1 MQLTNI
7 KNKKA
12 LIYLIFTLIFI
23 VGIIVY
29 NDYGLTIDDEIY
41 RKNGELYFEYIK
53 LLLTTDTSVS
63 IRDLSEK
70 LIGPNNPF
78 ASPVLFELPLV
89 FLSYI
94 LNITTT
100 KEIYSLNHLA
110 NFLIFY
116 TSLFFFY
123 KLIKKEF
130 NSTFY
135 GLISI
140 VLLFFTPRIF
150 SESFYNS
157 RDIFF
162 LSLFIFYIYSVR
174 SFLEKENFKN
184 LIYLSLTSA
193 LLIYAKVVGIIPPII
208 FLFMYFL
215 NSMKENNIVLKEI
228 KNIFLIIFLIIF
240 FIFLFWP
247 LLWDD
252 PIKNLIYS
260 FQLSINEQNNHSI
273 VTYYFGEYISST
285 NTPWHYRLV
294 WFFITTP
301 TLILFFFLIGFIKI
315 LISLINGILKID
327 KNNEDPWKNKSELFI
342 FYLFFLLVS
351 IGFIVMKFNSSQFN
365 SWRHLYFLYPI
376 IIFFSIFGFHISA
389 IFFKNKLI
397 IISIYLLIS
406 LNSLYVF
413 HWIYSWHPYQYIY
426 FNLLSKNFAQKNFD
440 LDYWGLSNINSI
452 KYILNNNKKFPVKIA
467 TISYSSLYESTL
479 LLNEIEKKKI
489 IIVYDINSAD
499 FLINN
504 YMKNSR
510 KNFNINSNDYI
521 KYFEITVDGAPINT
535 VYKKMD

>member
-208 FLFMYFL
+208 FLFMY
-215 NSMKENNIVLKEI
+215 
-228 KNIFLIIFLIIF
+228 
-240 FIFLFWP
+240 
-247 LLWDD
+247 
-252 PIKNLIYS
+252 
-260 FQLSINEQNNHSI
+260 
-273 VTYYFGEYISST
+273 
-285 NTPWHYRLV
+285 
-294 WFFITTP
+294 
-301 TLILFFFLIGFIKI
+301 
-315 LISLINGILKID
+315 LKI
-327 KNNEDPWKNKSELFI
+327 
-342 FYLFFLLVS
+342 
-351 IGFIVMKFNSSQFN
+351 
-365 SWRHLYFLYPI
+365 R
-376 IIFFSIFGFHISA
+376 
-389 IFFKNKLI
+389 KL
-397 IISIYLLIS
+397 
-406 LNSLYVF
+406 
-413 HWIYSWHPYQYIY
+413 
-426 FNLLSKNFAQKNFD
+426 A
-440 LDYWGLSNINSI
+440 
-452 KYILNNNKKFPVKIA
+452 
-467 TISYSSLYESTL
+467 TL
-479 LLNEIEKKKI
+479 L
-489 IIVYDINSAD
+489 
-499 FLINN
+499 
-504 YMKNSR
+504 
-510 KNFNINSNDYI
+510 
-521 KYFEITVDGAPINT
+521 
-535 VYKKMD
+535 